1 MTASTY
7 QTLGRKKILVAE
19 DVELNQHLARHM
31 MESWGFEVDIAVN
44 GKEALLLVQ
53 QKQYDLVLMDI
64 HMPEMDGM
72 EATRQIRLLADTGK
86 AAIPIVA
93 LTANALKGDR
103 ERFLAVGMNDYL
115 SKPFTE
121 PNLFQIIAD
130 NLSNVTPIHAAP
142 ALETPA
148 PTVETNTTTSRL
160 YDLAM
165 VRNIAGGDEAFVK
178 RMLQLF
184 LDTVPPSLQEM
195 QLETVKENWE
205 QVGKLAHKMK
215 STIDSMNI
223 ASLKDIIRQIEL
235 HGKKSTE
242 VETLP
247 EKVNEVERVMK
258 QCVEEVKKEFFSS
271 TK

>member
-1 MTASTY
+1 
-7 QTLGRKKILVAE
+7 
-19 DVELNQHLARHM
+19 M

-72 EATRQIRLLADTGK
+72 EATRQIRLLEDTGK
-86 AAIPIVA
+86 ATIPIVA

-115 SKPFTE
+115 AKPFTE
-121 PNLFQIIAD
+121 PNLFQIIAH
-130 NLSNVTPIHAAP
+130 NLSNVNPTYVAP
-142 ALETPA
+142 ATETPT
-148 PTVETNTTTSRL
+148 PTVETKTSTPL
-160 YDLAM
+160 YDLSM

-184 LDTVPPSLQEM
+184 LDTVPPSLQEI
-195 QLETVKENWE
+195 QLETVKEDWE

-223 ASLKDIIRQIEL
+223 ASLKEIIRQIEQD
-235 HGKKSTE
+235 GKRGVDVGTI
-242 VETLP
+242 P

-258 QCVEEVKKEFFSS
+258 LCVEEVKKEFF
-271 TK
+271 